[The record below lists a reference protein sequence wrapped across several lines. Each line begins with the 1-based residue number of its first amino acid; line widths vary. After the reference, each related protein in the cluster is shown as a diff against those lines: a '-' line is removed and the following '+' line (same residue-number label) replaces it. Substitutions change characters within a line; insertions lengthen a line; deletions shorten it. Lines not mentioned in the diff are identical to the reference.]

1 MSACLPSLHNLAGAA
16 GLALALMLFVVLG
29 AAVTARRDEPEAALV
44 AGWGL
49 ACLVLTAWGTITA
62 ASLRMP
68 VIGLA
73 AIALG
78 CVVPPSYRARI
89 GSLRGAGR
97 VLLLTLPLWLVM
109 LPLRP
114 SQIDTWLNL
123 LPNAAY
129 LFHYDMLPM
138 APRPPSYSFLP
149 VAPYNTQF
157 AAYIAAVLS
166 GGFADSA
173 MALFSIALQCAA
185 ALLLARVVA
194 GRAAAPPW
202 WACAVGLLL
211 AVPFNPGFV
220 PRISFA
226 SYGEAPLAVTTLFAV
241 WLSVALIEDL
251 ARGVAWP
258 RSAPALALVL
268 AALVNIKQSGIGL
281 LLPIGVS
288 LLALVVAHPRIRRGH
303 GGAIVVVT
311 LVPAVALYLLWR
323 WFVRS
328 SGFVAGELEPLPFAA
343 WNFPL
348 LPEIFASIARAVVQK
363 ATFFV
368 CLIVVLVAWI
378 PALRRDRWSRE
389 SLTLGMIAG
398 VTVLFNGFLV
408 FTYVAHFPP
417 DMATQAHSYFRYS
430 TQLSLL
436 VMLGLV
442 MAFRPAVAAFLA
454 RHGRLG
460 ARAGVAAV
468 VVVVALPVVLLR
480 PLRFDL
486 EPPQPTLW
494 QLGHQVAHDIAPG
507 DRLALLVPGD
517 TDNSVG
523 SMLRGV
529 LLFTPP
535 ARPGLD
541 IATET
546 KADAA
551 TLAAS
556 AAAGYRLA
564 FVSCTPGGLD
574 GVAAHVAA
582 LLRYD
587 GGGWHAEASWPYPPT
602 LRRQHFAGL
611 LARGPLCA
619 DTTD

>member
-1 MSACLPSLHNLAGAA
+1 MSAYLPSLHNLAGAA
-16 GLALALMLFVVLG
+16 GLVLTLVLFVVLG
-29 AAVTARRDEPEAALV
+29 SAATSRRDEPEVALV

-49 ACLVLTAWGTITA
+49 ICLVLTVWGTITS
-62 ASLRMP
+62 ASLRVP
-68 VIGLA
+68 VLGLA
-73 AIALG
+73 VISVGCLAL
-78 CVVPPSYRARI
+78 PSYRSRI
-89 GSLRGAGR
+89 GSLGGAGR

-109 LPLRP
+109 LPLLP

-129 LFHYDMLPM
+129 LFDYNMLPT
-138 APRPPSYSFLP
+138 ALRPPSYSFLP

-157 AAYIAAVLS
+157 AAYIASILS

-185 ALLLARVVA
+185 ALLLAREVA
-194 GRAAAPPW
+194 GRDVVPPW
-202 WACAVGLLL
+202 WACAFGLLL
-211 AVPFNPGFV
+211 AVPLNPGFV

-241 WLSVALIEDL
+241 WLSVGLIEDL
-251 ARGVAWP
+251 ARGVAWL
-258 RSAPALALVL
+258 RSATALALVL
-268 AALVNIKQSGIGL
+268 AAMVNIKQSGIGL

-288 LLALVVAHPRIRRGH
+288 LLALVVAHPRIPRGR
-303 GGAIVVVT
+303 GIAIVLAALAPGVG
-311 LVPAVALYLLWR
+311 LYLLWR
-323 WFVRS
+323 VFVMA
-328 SGFVAGELEPLPFAA
+328 SGFVAGELEPLPVAA

-348 LPEIFASIARAVVQK
+348 LPEIFASIGRAIFEK
-363 ATFFV
+363 ATFFL
-368 CLIVVLVAWI
+368 CLLVVLAAWG

-389 SLTLGMIAG
+389 SLTLGMIVG

-408 FTYVAHFPP
+408 FTYIAHFPP
-417 DMATQAHSYFRYS
+417 VMAVQAHSYFRYS

-442 MAFRPAVAAFLA
+442 VAFRPAVAAFLA
-454 RHGRLG
+454 RQGRLG
-460 ARAGVAAV
+460 ARVGIAAIV
-468 VVVVALPVVLLR
+468 VILMLPVVLVR

-486 EPPQPTLW
+486 DAPQPTLW
-494 QLGHQVAHDIAPG
+494 ALGHRVARALAPG

-517 TDNSVG
+517 TDDSVG

-529 LLFTPP
+529 LMFTSP

-541 IATET
+541 VVTET

-556 AAAGYRLA
+556 ATAGYHLA
-564 FVSCTPGGLD
+564 LVTCTPTSID
-574 GVAAHVAA
+574 GVPPHVAA
-582 LLRYD
+582 LLHYAEGD
-587 GGGWHAEASWPYPPT
+587 WHVVDSWPYPPT
-602 LRRQHFAGL
+602 LRRQHFAAL

-619 DTTD
+619 NAAD

>member
-1 MSACLPSLHNLAGAA
+1 VSAYLPSLHNLTGAA
-16 GLALALMLFVVLG
+16 GLALTIVLFVVLG
-29 AAVTARRDEPEAALV
+29 SAATSRRGAPEVALV

-62 ASLRMP
+62 ASLRFP
-68 VIGLA
+68 VAVLA
-73 AIALG
+73 AIGLG
-78 CVVPPSYRARI
+78 CLLPSYRSRI
-89 GSLRGAGR
+89 GSLNGAGR
-97 VLLLTLPLWLVM
+97 LLLLSLPLWLVM

-129 LFHYDMLPM
+129 LFDHDMLPT
-138 APRPPSYSFLP
+138 ALRPPSYSFLP

-157 AAYIAAVLS
+157 AAYIASVAA

-194 GRAAAPPW
+194 GQEAAPPW

-211 AVPFNPGFV
+211 AVPLNPGFV

-241 WLSVALIEDL
+241 CLSVALIEEL
-251 ARGVAWP
+251 ARNAAWP

-268 AALVNIKQSGIGL
+268 AALVNIKQSGVGL

-288 LLALVVAHPRIRRGH
+288 LLALVATHPRIRRGR
-303 GGAIVVVT
+303 GIAVVVAT
-311 LVPAVALYLLWR
+311 LVPATVMYLLWR

-348 LPEIFASIARAVVQK
+348 LPEIFASIGRAIFQK
-363 ATFFV
+363 AVFFL
-368 CLIVVLVAWI
+368 CLLLVLVAWA
-378 PALRRDRWSRE
+378 PALRRDRWSPE
-389 SLTLGMIAG
+389 SLTLGMIVG
-398 VTVLFNGFLV
+398 ITVLFNGFLV
-408 FTYVAHFPP
+408 FTYIAHFPP
-417 DMATQAHSYFRYS
+417 DMAVQAHSYFRYS

-442 MAFRPAVAAFLA
+442 VAFRPVVAGVFA
-454 RHGRLG
+454 RQRRLG
-460 ARAGVAAV
+460 ARAGVAAIV
-468 VVVVALPVVLLR
+468 MVVALPLVLVR

-486 EPPQPTLW
+486 DPPQPTLW
-494 QLGHQVAHDIAPG
+494 QLGHQVAHYIAPG

-517 TDNSVG
+517 TDDSVG

-529 LLFTPP
+529 LMFTPP

-541 IATET
+541 VATET

-564 FVSCTPGGLD
+564 LISCTPGGFD
-574 GVAAHVAA
+574 GVPAHVAA

-587 GGGWHAEASWPYPPT
+587 GGGWRVVDSWPYPPT
-602 LRRQHFAGL
+602 LRHQHFAGL

-619 DTTD
+619 SAAD